1 MRSLVLV
8 SAGLSSPSSTRA
20 LGDALSAATSTHV
33 TARGEGVNVTVV
45 ELRELASELAEA
57 MINWAAPTP
66 RLAAAQSAVLDADG
80 LIAVSPVFQG
90 SYSGLFKMFFDTLE
104 PHSLEGLPTLIAA
117 TGGSSRH
124 ALVLDYA
131 LRPLL
136 NYLHATV
143 VPTGIFQAT
152 EDFGTAE
159 GARNEKRIERAAG
172 ELADLMV
179 RPLDRVAGLT
189 GPLGGVPDTHQGSTG
204 KVSGS
209 EQGGFREL
217 LSRHDG
223 QPD

>member
-1 MRSLVLV
+1 MRSLVV
-8 SAGLSSPSSTRA
+8 VTAGLSSPSSTRA
-20 LGDALSAATSTHV
+20 LADALSAATSAHV
-33 TARGEGVNVTVV
+33 TARGEGVDVTVV
-45 ELRELASELAEA
+45 ELRDLASELAEA
-57 MINWAAPTP
+57 MTNWVSPTP
-66 RLAAAQSAVLDADG
+66 RLDAAQSAVVDADG

-90 SYSGLFKMFFDTLE
+90 SYSGLFKMFFDTLK

-152 EDFGTAE
+152 ADFGTAE
-159 GARNEKRIERAAG
+159 GSRNQQRIERATG

-179 RPLDRVAGLT
+179 RPLDRVSGLT
-189 GPLGGVPDTHQGSTG
+189 GPLDEPQVTSPQEDDADSA
-204 KVSGS
+204 
-209 EQGGFREL
+209 GFRAL

-223 QPD
+223 QPG